1 MKKLYVII
9 MIIISSV
16 FSFSASAKKSTNKTK
31 TTKKVEVVKPVQ
43 KKKLDVELKAML
55 SGGYDHV
62 AYQKFVISAEVG
74 AYKKFEV
81 KKINTIF
88 NVGGGLDFTNYF
100 DSSEYEAI
108 IRPYFSTE
116 IAGYVSPD
124 VRMFTDIKLGIG
136 ISANKHTVIAYPK
149 TGITLGMTYKERF
162 TVELGYNI
170 PTAITLGFGA
180 RFGF

>member
-1 MKKLYVII
+1 MKKII
-9 MIIISSV
+9 LIFIITISSV
-16 FSFSASAKKSTNKTK
+16 FSFSAKPKKTTTK

-62 AYQKFVISAEVG
+62 VGQKFTISTEIG

-88 NVGGGLDFTNYF
+88 NVGGGIDFSNYF
-100 DSSEYEAI
+100 DSSEYIAL

-116 IAGYVSPD
+116 IAGYVSKD
-124 VRMFTDIKLGIG
+124 IRMFTDLKLGVGAFINEDEVQ
-136 ISANKHTVIAYPK
+136 AFPK
-149 TGITLGMTYKERF
+149 TSVSLGMTYKERF
-162 TVELGYNI
+162 TVELAYNLPVTI
-170 PTAITLGFGA
+170 SLGFGA

>member
-1 MKKLYVII
+1 MKKII
-9 MIIISSV
+9 LIFIITISSV
-16 FSFSASAKKSTNKTK
+16 FSFSAKPKKTTTK

-62 AYQKFVISAEVG
+62 VGQKFTISTEIG

-88 NVGGGLDFTNYF
+88 NVGGGLDFSNYF
-100 DSSEYEAI
+100 NSGEYIAL

-116 IAGYVSPD
+116 IAGYVSKD
-124 VRMFTDIKLGIG
+124 IRMFTDIKLGVGAFINEDEVQ
-136 ISANKHTVIAYPK
+136 AFPK
-149 TGITLGMTYKERF
+149 TSVSLGMTYKERF
-162 TVELGYNI
+162 TVELAYNLPVTI
-170 PTAITLGFGA
+170 SLGFGA

>member
-1 MKKLYVII
+1 MKKII
-9 MIIISSV
+9 LIFIITISSV
-16 FSFSASAKKSTNKTK
+16 FSFSEKPKKTTK

-43 KKKLDVELKAML
+43 KKKLEVELKAML

-62 AYQKFVISAEVG
+62 VGQKFVISAEVG

-88 NVGGGLDFTNYF
+88 NVGGGLDFSNYF
-100 DSSEYEAI
+100 NSGEYIAI

-116 IAGYVSPD
+116 IAGYVSKD
-124 VRMFTDIKLGIG
+124 IRMFTDVKLGVGAFINEDEVQ
-136 ISANKHTVIAYPK
+136 AFPK
-149 TGITLGMTYKERF
+149 TSVSLGMTYKERF
-162 TVELGYNI
+162 TVELAYNLPVTI
-170 PTAITLGFGA
+170 SLGFGA

>member
-1 MKKLYVII
+1 MKKII
-9 MIIISSV
+9 LIFIISISSV
-16 FSFSASAKKSTNKTK
+16 FSFSAKPKKTTTK

-62 AYQKFVISAEVG
+62 VGQKFVISAEVG

-88 NVGGGLDFTNYF
+88 NVGGGLDFSNYF
-100 DSSEYEAI
+100 DSSEYIAL

-124 VRMFTDIKLGIG
+124 VRMFTDIKLGVGAFINEDEVQ
-136 ISANKHTVIAYPK
+136 AFPK
-149 TGITLGMTYKERF
+149 TSVSLGMTYKERF
-162 TVELGYNI
+162 TVELAYNLPVTI
-170 PTAITLGFGA
+170 SLGFGA

>member
-1 MKKLYVII
+1 MKKII
-9 MIIISSV
+9 LIFIITISSV
-16 FSFSASAKKSTNKTK
+16 FSFSAKPKKTTTK

-62 AYQKFVISAEVG
+62 VGQKFTISTEIG

-88 NVGGGLDFTNYF
+88 NVGGGIDFSNYF
-100 DSSEYEAI
+100 DSSEYIAL

-116 IAGYVSPD
+116 IAGYVSKD
-124 VRMFTDIKLGIG
+124 IRMFTDVKLGVGAFINEDEVQ
-136 ISANKHTVIAYPK
+136 AFPK
-149 TGITLGMTYKERF
+149 TSVSLGMTYKERF
-162 TVELGYNI
+162 TVELAYNLPVTI
-170 PTAITLGFGA
+170 SLGFGA

>member
-1 MKKLYVII
+1 MKKII
-9 MIIISSV
+9 LIFIITISSV
-16 FSFSASAKKSTNKTK
+16 FSFSAKPKKTTTK

-62 AYQKFVISAEVG
+62 VGQKFVISAEVG

-88 NVGGGLDFTNYF
+88 NVGGGLDFSNYF
-100 DSSEYEAI
+100 DSSEYIAL

-116 IAGYVSPD
+116 IAGYVSKD
-124 VRMFTDIKLGIG
+124 IRMFTDIKLGVGAFINEDEVQ
-136 ISANKHTVIAYPK
+136 AFPK
-149 TGITLGMTYKERF
+149 TSVSLGMTYKERF
-162 TVELGYNI
+162 TVELAYNLPVTI
-170 PTAITLGFGA
+170 SLGFGA

>member
-1 MKKLYVII
+1 MKKII
-9 MIIISSV
+9 LIFIITISSV
-16 FSFSASAKKSTNKTK
+16 FSFSAKPKKTTTK

-62 AYQKFVISAEVG
+62 VGQKFVISAEVG

-88 NVGGGLDFTNYF
+88 NVGGGLDFSNYF
-100 DSSEYEAI
+100 DSSEYIAL

-116 IAGYVSPD
+116 IAGYVSKD
-124 VRMFTDIKLGIG
+124 IRMFTDVKLGVGAFINEDEVQ
-136 ISANKHTVIAYPK
+136 AFPK
-149 TGITLGMTYKERF
+149 TSVSLGMTYKERF
-162 TVELGYNI
+162 TVELAYNLPVTI
-170 PTAITLGFGA
+170 SLGFGA

>member
-1 MKKLYVII
+1 MKKII
-9 MIIISSV
+9 LIFIITISSV
-16 FSFSASAKKSTNKTK
+16 FSFSAKPKKTTTK

-62 AYQKFVISAEVG
+62 VGQKFVISAEVG
-74 AYKKFEV
+74 VYKKFEV

-88 NVGGGLDFTNYF
+88 NVGGGIDFSNYF
-100 DSSEYEAI
+100 NDIEYVAI

-116 IAGYVSPD
+116 IGGYVSKD
-124 VRMFTDIKLGIG
+124 IRMFTDIKLGVGAFIRE
-136 ISANKHTVIAYPK
+136 SFVEAFPK
-149 TGITLGMTYKERF
+149 ASVSLGMTYKEHF
-162 TVELGYNI
+162 TVEMSYNTFSTI
-170 PTAITLGFGA
+170 SLGFGS

>member
-1 MKKLYVII
+1 MKKII
-9 MIIISSV
+9 LIFIITISSV
-16 FSFSASAKKSTNKTK
+16 FSFSAKPKKTTTK

-62 AYQKFVISAEVG
+62 ADQKFVISAEVG

-88 NVGGGLDFTNYF
+88 NVGGGLDFSNYF
-100 DSSEYEAI
+100 LTGKYYGLV
-108 IRPYFSTE
+108 RPYFSTE
-116 IAGYVSPD
+116 IGGYVSKD
-124 VRMFTDIKLGIG
+124 IRMYTDIKLGVG
-136 ISANKHTVIAYPK
+136 LLFGDKGLEAHPK
-149 TGITLGMTYKERF
+149 AGLSLGLTYKEHF
-162 TVELGYNI
+162 TIEVAGNFPATVSI
-170 PTAITLGFGA
+170 GFGS

>member
-1 MKKLYVII
+1 MKKII
-9 MIIISSV
+9 LIFIITISSV
-16 FSFSASAKKSTNKTK
+16 FSFSSKPKKTTTK
-31 TTKKVEVVKPVQ
+31 TTKKVEIVKPVH

-62 AYQKFVISAEVG
+62 VGQKFTISTEIG

-88 NVGGGLDFTNYF
+88 NVGGGLDFSNYF
-100 DSSEYEAI
+100 DSSEYIAL

-116 IAGYVSPD
+116 IAGYVSKD
-124 VRMFTDIKLGIG
+124 IRMFTDVKLGVGAFINEDEVQ
-136 ISANKHTVIAYPK
+136 AFPK
-149 TGITLGMTYKERF
+149 TSVSLGMTYKERF
-162 TVELGYNI
+162 TVELSYNLPVTI
-170 PTAITLGFGA
+170 SLGFGA

>member
-62 AYQKFVISAEVG
+62 VGQKFVISAEVG

-88 NVGGGLDFTNYF
+88 NVGGGLDFSNYF
-100 DSSEYEAI
+100 DSSEYIAL

-116 IAGYVSPD
+116 IAGYVSKD
-124 VRMFTDIKLGIG
+124 IRMFTDVKLGVGAFINEDEVR
-136 ISANKHTVIAYPK
+136 AFPK
-149 TGITLGMTYKERF
+149 TSVSLGMTYKERF
-162 TVELGYNI
+162 TVELAYNLPVTI
-170 PTAITLGFGA
+170 SLGFGA

>member
-1 MKKLYVII
+1 MKKILVIF
-9 MIIISSV
+9 IITISSI
-16 FSFSASAKKSTNKTK
+16 FSFSA
-31 TTKKVEVVKPVQ
+31 KPME
-43 KKKLDVELKAML
+43 KKKLGGEVKLML
-55 SGGYDHV
+55 HGGYDLF
-62 AYQKFVISAEVG
+62 KDPNFLLSAEIG

-88 NVGGGLDFTNYF
+88 NVGGGLDFSNYF
-100 DSSEYEAI
+100 DSSKYEAI

-136 ISANKHTVIAYPK
+136 ISANKYTVIAYPK
-149 TGITLGMTYKERF
+149 TGITLGMTYKESF

>member
-1 MKKLYVII
+1 MKKII
-9 MIIISSV
+9 LIFIITISSV
-16 FSFSASAKKSTNKTK
+16 FSFSAKPKKTTTK

-62 AYQKFVISAEVG
+62 VGQKFTISTEIG

-88 NVGGGLDFTNYF
+88 NVGGGLDFSNYF
-100 DSSEYEAI
+100 DSSEYIAL

-116 IAGYVSPD
+116 IAGYVSKD
-124 VRMFTDIKLGIG
+124 IRMFTDVKLGVGAFINEDEVR
-136 ISANKHTVIAYPK
+136 AFPK
-149 TGITLGMTYKERF
+149 TSVSLGMTYKERF
-162 TVELGYNI
+162 TVELAYNLPVTI
-170 PTAITLGFGA
+170 SLGFGA

>member
-1 MKKLYVII
+1 MKKII
-9 MIIISSV
+9 LIFIITISSV
-16 FSFSASAKKSTNKTK
+16 FSFSAKPKKTTIK

-62 AYQKFVISAEVG
+62 VGQKFVISAEVG

-88 NVGGGLDFTNYF
+88 NVGGGLDFSNYF
-100 DSSEYEAI
+100 DSSEYIAL

-116 IAGYVSPD
+116 IAGYVSKD
-124 VRMFTDIKLGIG
+124 IRMFTDVKLGVGAFINEDEVQ
-136 ISANKHTVIAYPK
+136 AFPK
-149 TGITLGMTYKERF
+149 TSVSLGMTYKERF
-162 TVELGYNI
+162 TVELAYNLPVTI
-170 PTAITLGFGA
+170 SLGFGA

>member
-1 MKKLYVII
+1 MKKII
-9 MIIISSV
+9 LIFIISISSV
-16 FSFSASAKKSTNKTK
+16 FSFSAKPKKTTTK

-62 AYQKFVISAEVG
+62 VGQKFVISAEVG

-88 NVGGGLDFTNYF
+88 NVGGGLDFSNYF
-100 DSSEYEAI
+100 DSSEYIAL

-116 IAGYVSPD
+116 IAGYVSKD
-124 VRMFTDIKLGIG
+124 IRMFTDVKLGVGAFINEDEVQ
-136 ISANKHTVIAYPK
+136 AFPK
-149 TGITLGMTYKERF
+149 TSVSLGMTYKERF
-162 TVELGYNI
+162 TVELAYNLPVTI
-170 PTAITLGFGA
+170 SLGFGA

>member
-1 MKKLYVII
+1 MKKII
-9 MIIISSV
+9 LIFIITISSV
-16 FSFSASAKKSTNKTK
+16 FSFSAKPKKTTTK

-62 AYQKFVISAEVG
+62 VGQKFTISTEIG

-88 NVGGGLDFTNYF
+88 NVGGGLDFSNYF
-100 DSSEYEAI
+100 DSSEYIAL

-116 IAGYVSPD
+116 IAGYVSKD
-124 VRMFTDIKLGIG
+124 IRMFTDVKLGVGAFINEDEVQ
-136 ISANKHTVIAYPK
+136 AFPK
-149 TGITLGMTYKERF
+149 TSVSLGMTYKERF
-162 TVELGYNI
+162 TVELAYNLPVTI
-170 PTAITLGFGA
+170 SLGFGA

>member
-1 MKKLYVII
+1 MKKII
-9 MIIISSV
+9 LIFIITISSV
-16 FSFSASAKKSTNKTK
+16 FSFSAKPKKTTTK

-62 AYQKFVISAEVG
+62 VGQKFTISTEIG

-88 NVGGGLDFTNYF
+88 NVGGGLDFSNYF
-100 DSSEYEAI
+100 DSSEYIAL

-116 IAGYVSPD
+116 IAGYVSKD
-124 VRMFTDIKLGIG
+124 IRMFTDVKLGVGAFINEDEVQ
-136 ISANKHTVIAYPK
+136 AFPK
-149 TGITLGMTYKERF
+149 TSVLLGMTYKERF
-162 TVELGYNI
+162 TVELAYNLPVTI
-170 PTAITLGFGA
+170 SLGFGA

>member
-1 MKKLYVII
+1 MKKII
-9 MIIISSV
+9 LIFIITISSV
-16 FSFSASAKKSTNKTK
+16 FSFSEKPKKTTTK

-62 AYQKFVISAEVG
+62 VGQKFTISTEIG

-88 NVGGGLDFTNYF
+88 NVGGGLDFSNYF
-100 DSSEYEAI
+100 DSSEYIAL

-116 IAGYVSPD
+116 IAGYVSKD
-124 VRMFTDIKLGIG
+124 IRMFTDVKLGVGAFINEDEVQ
-136 ISANKHTVIAYPK
+136 AFPK
-149 TGITLGMTYKERF
+149 TSVSLGMTYKERF
-162 TVELGYNI
+162 TVELAYNLPVTI
-170 PTAITLGFGA
+170 SLGFGA

>member
-1 MKKLYVII
+1 MKKII
-9 MIIISSV
+9 LIFIITISSF
-16 FSFSASAKKSTNKTK
+16 FSFSAKPKKTTTK

-62 AYQKFVISAEVG
+62 VGQKFTISTEIG

-88 NVGGGLDFTNYF
+88 NVGGGLDFSNYF
-100 DSSEYEAI
+100 DSSEYIAL

-116 IAGYVSPD
+116 IAGYVSKD
-124 VRMFTDIKLGIG
+124 IRMFTDVKLGVGAFINEDEVQ
-136 ISANKHTVIAYPK
+136 AFPK
-149 TGITLGMTYKERF
+149 TSVSLGMTYKERF
-162 TVELGYNI
+162 TVELSYNLPVTI
-170 PTAITLGFGA
+170 SLGFGA

>member
-1 MKKLYVII
+1 MKKII
-9 MIIISSV
+9 LIFIITISSV
-16 FSFSASAKKSTNKTK
+16 FSFSAKPKKTTTK

-62 AYQKFVISAEVG
+62 VGQKFTISTEIG

-100 DSSEYEAI
+100 DSSEYIAI
-108 IRPYFSTE
+108 IRSYFSTE
-116 IAGYVSPD
+116 IAGYVSKD
-124 VRMFTDIKLGIG
+124 IRMFTDVKLGVGAFINEDEVQ
-136 ISANKHTVIAYPK
+136 AFPK
-149 TGITLGMTYKERF
+149 TSVSLGMTYKERF
-162 TVELGYNI
+162 TVELAYNLPVTI
-170 PTAITLGFGA
+170 SLGFGA

>member
-1 MKKLYVII
+1 MKKII
-9 MIIISSV
+9 LIFIITISSV
-16 FSFSASAKKSTNKTK
+16 FSFSAKPKKTTTK

-62 AYQKFVISAEVG
+62 VGQKFTISTEIG

-88 NVGGGLDFTNYF
+88 NVGGGLDFSNYF
-100 DSSEYEAI
+100 DSSEYIAL

-116 IAGYVSPD
+116 IAGYVSKD
-124 VRMFTDIKLGIG
+124 IRMFTDVKLGVGAFINEDEVQ
-136 ISANKHTVIAYPK
+136 AFPK
-149 TGITLGMTYKERF
+149 TSVSLGMTYKEHF
-162 TVELGYNI
+162 TVELAYNLPVTI
-170 PTAITLGFGA
+170 SLGFGA

>member
-1 MKKLYVII
+1 MSLTLRI
-9 MIIISSV
+9 
-16 FSFSASAKKSTNKTK
+16 N
-31 TTKKVEVVKPVQ
+31 
-43 KKKLDVELKAML
+43 L
-55 SGGYDHV
+55 SLEID
-62 AYQKFVISAEVG
+62 

-116 IAGYVSPD
+116 IAGYVSKD
-124 VRMFTDIKLGIG
+124 IRMFTDIKLGVGAFIRE
-136 ISANKHTVIAYPK
+136 SLVEAFPK
-149 TGITLGMTYKERF
+149 ASVSLGMTYKEHF
-162 TVELGYNI
+162 TFEVAGNF
-170 PTAITLGFGA
+170 PTTVSIGFGS